1 MPDLLLTPP
10 LQRLQTQFGMPVLD
24 ETAAAANGL
33 VLLFL
38 PSHAR
43 THLETPDIA
52 AVLPDLVA
60 LCAARMNAGTA
71 NGISENGANVKG
83 SSVERACATVPVS
96 GAIATATLEARL
108 VRETGDLS
116 LPALVL
122 LHQGGVVGNIARM
135 RDWGDYATRFATLL
149 APLTPLTPQPEPAP

>member
-1 MPDLLLTPP
+1 MPDILLTPP

-24 ETAAAANGL
+24 ETAAAAPGV

-43 THLETPDIA
+43 VHLETPDIA
-52 AVLPDLVA
+52 AVLPDLAA
-60 LCAARMNAGTA
+60 LCAARLNGTSA
-71 NGISENGANVKG
+71 A
-83 SSVERACATVPVS
+83 VPVS
-96 GAIATATLEARL
+96 GAIATAALEARL

-122 LHQGGVVGNIARM
+122 LNQGEVLGNIARM
-135 RDWGDYATRFATLL
+135 RDWGDYATRLATML
-149 APLTPLTPQPEPAP
+149 APLTSQPESAS